1 MNYRN
6 TPIDFNPSRT
16 TNATISAAGLTFPN
30 GTVIAPDA
38 EGCINLD
45 YSATLFINTPGNIR
59 VTTLNDSS
67 GIANSTIFKGVV
79 GDFHRIIKSIWID
92 DTTVTEIVID
102 ERQYIKNN

>member
-45 YSATLFINTPGNIR
+45 YSATLFINTSGNIR
-59 VTTLNDSS
+59 VTTLNDSP
-67 GIANSTIFKGVV
+67 GIANSYNFVSSPQVITSLTGTNHGTIANAIF
-79 GDFHRIIKSIWID
+79 FL
-92 DTTVTEIVID
+92 
-102 ERQYIKNN
+102 N